1 MTPIPHLRLVA
12 WGMVAIFLMVAAV
25 VAVAFPIH
33 ASDALTFG
41 TWSRL
46 ISEHWHFDEPQTGA
60 SAYSR
65 PLFYALQGWLWG
77 VIGYSDVSGRLLCG
91 LFSLLLVGALGWG
104 VSARPW
110 GRLAA
115 AVIGLLVVAT
125 PVFAIQVVSTL
136 TDVFVAAFIA
146 LTGALL
152 FRPIRGVWRQSVSV
166 GSAATLAVLAKP
178 SAVPALLGLG
188 LAQLLVREPLA
199 RRLVLRVLP
208 LAAGGILGFLYYVIQ
223 AAHLNIGLRTFLEAG
238 VRSPYYS
245 HLADE
250 TRRYAI
256 LNAGWFGNALRSLLL
271 FTILYTAARLA
282 GVVHRKAIIAIV
294 PCVAL
299 LSWLLPWLANRE
311 SHVRV
316 GAFANPTSVIAW
328 LVTCAVIAAALWAP
342 PTAVP
347 DRRELAQFALWL
359 AGPLAAW
366 MTFATYD
373 DRLLTAAWPGLLGL
387 MALCTVPGIAALTHV
402 RFRFVALAPVVAVTL
417 VAAQNI
423 YNIDG
428 LQRSGWDQ
436 WRRTPAAKQFDH
448 ATTRRIVLPALA
460 RALDAVR
467 PQMGPTDRLISPEG
481 AFAYFF
487 PGRVEQTFPISC
499 DNLSGFRVF
508 VLATDQGSK
517 RYMEDFLHVSGEP
530 SFWAACAVPRLT
542 QLSDGSEGYAV
553 FRIDS

>member
-1 MTPIPHLRLVA
+1 MIPIPYLRLVS
-12 WGMVAIFLMVAAV
+12 WGMVAVFLLIGAV

-46 ISEHWHFDEPQTGA
+46 ISEHWHFNEPQTGA

-65 PLFYALQGWLWG
+65 PLFYALQGWLWAI
-77 VIGYSDVSGRLLCG
+77 IGYSDVSGRLLCG
-91 LFSLLLVGALGWG
+91 LFSLLLVGALAWV

-115 AVIGLLVVAT
+115 AVIGLLVVST
-125 PVFAIQVVSTL
+125 PVFANQVVATL

-146 LTGALL
+146 LTAALL
-152 FRPIRGVWRQSVSV
+152 FRPLPGVRRQSVSV
-166 GSAATLAVLAKP
+166 GSAAALAVLAKP
-178 SAVPALLGLG
+178 SAVPALIGLG
-188 LAQLLVREPLA
+188 LAQLLVKEPLR
-199 RRLVLRVLP
+199 RRLLLRIVP
-208 LAAGGILGFLYYVIQ
+208 LAAGGVLGFLYYIAQ
-223 AAHLNIGLRTFLEAG
+223 AAHLHIGLRPFLEAG

-245 HLADE
+245 NLADE
-250 TRRYAI
+250 TRRYEL
-256 LNAGWFGNALRSLLL
+256 LNVGWFGNTLRSLLL
-271 FTILYTAARLA
+271 FTLLYTAARLV
-282 GVVHRKAIIAIV
+282 GVVHRNAVLAIV
-294 PCVAL
+294 PGVVL
-299 LSWLLPWLANRE
+299 LSLLMPWLANRE
-311 SHVRV
+311 THVRV
-316 GAFANPTSVIAW
+316 GAFANATSIVAW
-328 LVTCAVIAAALWAP
+328 LLTCAVLAAALWAP
-342 PTAVP
+342 TTALP
-347 DRRELAQFALWL
+347 DRRELAQFALL
-359 AGPLAAW
+359 MVGPLVAW

-373 DRLLTAAWPGLLGL
+373 ERLLSAAWPGLLGL
-387 MALCTVPGIAALTHV
+387 MAICAVPGIAALTRV
-402 RFRFVALAPVVAVTL
+402 RFRFLPLVPVTALVV

-436 WRRTPAAKQFDH
+436 WRRTAVAKQFDLD
-448 ATTRRIVLPALA
+448 TTRRIVLPALS
-460 RALDAVR
+460 RALDVVR

-508 VLATDQGSK
+508 VLATDEGSK

-530 SFWAACAVPRLT
+530 SFWAACTAPHLT
-542 QLSDGSEGYAV
+542 ELSDGSEGYAV
-553 FRIDS
+553 FRVDG

>member
-1 MTPIPHLRLVA
+1 MTPIPYLRLVA
-12 WGMVAIFLMVAAV
+12 WGMVGAFLIAAAV

-46 ISEHWHFDEPQTGA
+46 ISEHWHFNEPQTGP

-77 VIGYSDVSGRLLCG
+77 VVGYSDVSGRLLCG
-91 LFSLLLVGALGWG
+91 VFGALLIGALAWG

-110 GRLAA
+110 RRLAA

-125 PVFAIQVVSTL
+125 PVFANQVVSTL

-152 FRPIRGVWRQSVSV
+152 FRPLRGAWRQSISV

-178 SAVPALLGLG
+178 SAIPALLGLG
-188 LAQLLVREPLA
+188 LAQLLVREPLR
-199 RRLVLRVLP
+199 RRLLLRVVP
-208 LAAGGILGFLYYVIQ
+208 LAAGGILGFLYYIVQ
-223 AAHLNIGLRTFLEAG
+223 AAHLGIGLRTFLEAG

-245 HLADE
+245 HLADQ
-250 TRRYAI
+250 TRRYEV
-256 LNAGWFGNALRSLLL
+256 LNAGWFGNTLRSLLL
-271 FTILYTAARLA
+271 FTLLYTAARLA
-282 GVVHRKAIIAIV
+282 GVLHRNAVVAIIPGV
-294 PCVAL
+294 VL

-316 GAFANPTSVIAW
+316 GAVANPTSVVAW
-328 LVTCAVIAAALWAP
+328 LLTCAVLAAALWAP

-347 DRRELAQFALWL
+347 DRRELAQFALWMV
-359 AGPLAAW
+359 GPLVAW
-366 MTFATYD
+366 TMFATYD
-373 DRLLTAAWPGLLGL
+373 DRLLSAAWPGLLAL
-387 MALCTVPGIAALTHV
+387 MAICAVPGIAALTRV
-402 RFRFVALAPVVAVTL
+402 RFRFLALVPVGAL
-417 VAAQNI
+417 VLAAAQNI

-436 WRRTPAAKQFDH
+436 WRRTAAAKQFDH
-448 ATTRRIVLPALA
+448 DTTRRIVLPALS
-460 RALDAVR
+460 RALDAAR
-467 PQMGPTDRLISPEG
+467 PQMGPTDRMITPEG

-487 PGRVEQTFPISC
+487 PGRVEQTFPIAC
-499 DNLSGFRVF
+499 DNLSRFRVF
-508 VLATDQGSK
+508 VLATDEGSR

-530 SFWAACAVPRLT
+530 SFWAACAAPHLT
-542 QLSDGSEGYAV
+542 QLSDGSEGYVV
-553 FRIDS
+553 FRVES

>member
-1 MTPIPHLRLVA
+1 MIPIPYLRLVA
-12 WGMVAIFLMVAAV
+12 WGMVAVFLLIAAV

-46 ISEHWHFDEPQTGA
+46 ISEHWHFNEPQTGP

-77 VIGYSDVSGRLLCG
+77 VIGYSDVSGRLFCG
-91 LFSLLLVGALGWG
+91 LFSLLLVAALAWA

-125 PVFAIQVVSTL
+125 PVFANQVVATL

-152 FRPIRGVWRQSVSV
+152 FRPLPGVWRQSVAV

-178 SAVPALLGLG
+178 SAVAALVGLG
-188 LAQLLVREPLA
+188 LAQLLVPETLR
-199 RRLVLRVLP
+199 RRLMLRVVP
-208 LAAGGILGFLYYVIQ
+208 LAAGGLLGFLYYVVQ
-223 AAHLNIGLRTFLEAG
+223 AVHLNIGLRTFLEAG

-245 HLADE
+245 HLADQ
-250 TRRYAI
+250 TRRYEI
-256 LNAGWFGNALRSLLL
+256 LNAGWFGNTSRSLLL
-271 FTILYTAARLA
+271 FTLLYTAARLA
-282 GVVHRKAIIAIV
+282 GVAHRKALLAIV
-294 PCVAL
+294 PGVVL

-311 SHVRV
+311 SHLTV
-316 GAFANPTSVIAW
+316 GAFANPTSVAAW
-328 LVTCAVIAAALWAP
+328 LLTCAVLAASLWAP

-347 DRRELAQFALWL
+347 DRRELAQFALWML
-359 AGPLAAW
+359 GPLVAW

-373 DRLLTAAWPGLLGL
+373 DRLLSAAWPGFLGL
-387 MALCTVPGIAALTHV
+387 MALCAVPGVAALTRV
-402 RFRFVALAPVVAVTL
+402 RFSFVALVPVTALVVA
-417 VAAQNI
+417 AAQNI

-436 WRRTPAAKQFDH
+436 WRRTPAAKQFDLD
-448 ATTRRIVLPALA
+448 TTRRIVLPALS

-487 PGRVEQTFPISC
+487 PGRVEQTFPIAC
-499 DNLSGFRVF
+499 DNLSRFRVF
-508 VLATDQGSK
+508 VLATDEGSK

-530 SFWAACAVPRLT
+530 SFWAACASPHLT

-553 FRIDS
+553 FRVDS

>member
-1 MTPIPHLRLVA
+1 MIPIPYLRLVS
-12 WGMVAIFLMVAAV
+12 WGMVAAFLLVSAV

-46 ISEHWHFDEPQTGA
+46 ISEHWHFNEPQTGA

-65 PLFYALQGWLWG
+65 PLFYALQGWLWAL
-77 VIGYSDVSGRLLCG
+77 IGYSDVSGRLLCG
-91 LFSLLLVGALGWG
+91 LFSLLLVGALAWV

-110 GRLAA
+110 GRLVA

-125 PVFAIQVVSTL
+125 PVFANQVVATL

-146 LTGALL
+146 LTAALL
-152 FRPIRGVWRQSVSV
+152 FRPLPGVRRQSVSV
-166 GSAATLAVLAKP
+166 GSAAALAVLAKP
-178 SAVPALLGLG
+178 SAVPALIGLG
-188 LAQLLVREPLA
+188 LAQLLVEEPLR
-199 RRLVLRVLP
+199 RRLLLRIVP
-208 LAAGGILGFLYYVIQ
+208 LAVGGVLGFLYYVVQ
-223 AAHLNIGLRTFLEAG
+223 AAHLHIGLRPFLEAG

-250 TRRYAI
+250 TRRYEI
-256 LNAGWFGNALRSLLL
+256 LNAGWFGNTLRSLLL
-271 FTILYTAARLA
+271 FTLLYTLARLA
-282 GVVHRKAIIAIV
+282 GVVHHKAVLAIV
-294 PCVAL
+294 PGVVL
-299 LSWLLPWLANRE
+299 LSWLMPWLANRE

-316 GAFANPTSVIAW
+316 GAFANATSVVAW
-328 LVTCAVIAAALWAP
+328 LVTCAVLAAALWAP
-342 PTAVP
+342 ATAVP
-347 DRRELAQFALWL
+347 DRRELAQFALL
-359 AGPLAAW
+359 MVGPLVAW

-373 DRLLTAAWPGLLGL
+373 ERLLSAAWPGLLGL
-387 MALCTVPGIAALTHV
+387 MAICAVPGIAALTRI
-402 RFRFVALAPVVAVTL
+402 RFRFLPLVPVTALVL

-436 WRRTPAAKQFDH
+436 WRRTAAAKQFDLD
-448 ATTRRIVLPALA
+448 TTRRIVLPALS
-460 RALDAVR
+460 RALDVVR

-487 PGRVEQTFPISC
+487 PGRVEQTFPIAC

-508 VLATDQGSK
+508 VLATDEGSK

-530 SFWAACAVPRLT
+530 SFWAACVSPHLT

-553 FRIDS
+553 FRVES

>member
-1 MTPIPHLRLVA
+1 MIPIPYLRFVA
-12 WGMVAIFLMVAAV
+12 WGMVAVFLMIAAV

-46 ISEHWHFDEPQTGA
+46 ISENWHFNEPQTGP

-91 LFSLLLVGALGWG
+91 LFSLLLVAALAWA

-125 PVFAIQVVSTL
+125 PVFANQVVATL

-146 LTGALL
+146 LTGAFL
-152 FRPIRGVWRQSVSV
+152 FRPMTGVRRQILSV
-166 GSAATLAVLAKP
+166 GIAATLAVLAKP
-178 SAVPALLGLG
+178 SAIPALAGLG
-188 LAQLLVREPLA
+188 LAQLLVREPL
-199 RRLVLRVLP
+199 RRRVLLRIAP
-208 LAAGGILGFLYYVIQ
+208 LAAGTVLGFLYYVVQ

-238 VRSPYYS
+238 VRGPYYS
-245 HLADE
+245 DLADQ
-250 TRRYAI
+250 TRRYEI
-256 LNAGWFGNALRSLLL
+256 LNAGWFGNASRSLLL
-271 FTILYTAARLA
+271 FTLLYTAARLA
-282 GVVHRKAIIAIV
+282 GVVHRNAVLAIV
-294 PCVAL
+294 PGVVL

-311 SHVRV
+311 SHLTV
-316 GAFANPTSVIAW
+316 GAFANPTSVAAW
-328 LVTCAVIAAALWAP
+328 LVTCAVLAAALWAP
-342 PTAVP
+342 STAVP
-347 DRRELAQFALWL
+347 DRRELAQFALWML
-359 AGPLAAW
+359 GPLVAW

-373 DRLLTAAWPGLLGL
+373 ERLLSAAWPGLLGL
-387 MALCTVPGIAALTHV
+387 MALCATPGIAALTRV
-402 RFRFVALAPVVAVTL
+402 RFRFVALVPVTAL
-417 VAAQNI
+417 VLVVAQNI

-436 WRRTPAAKQFDH
+436 WRRTPTAKQFDLN
-448 ATTRRIVLPALA
+448 TTRRIVLPALS
-460 RALDAVR
+460 RALDAAR
-467 PQMGPTDRLISPEG
+467 PQMGPTDRLLSPEG
-481 AFAYFF
+481 AFAFFF

-499 DNLSGFRVF
+499 ENLSRSRVF
-508 VLATDQGSK
+508 VLATDEGSK

-530 SFWAACAVPRLT
+530 SFWAACASPHLT

-553 FRIDS
+553 FRVDT

>member
-1 MTPIPHLRLVA
+1 MIPIPYLRLVS
-12 WGMVAIFLMVAAV
+12 WGMVAAFLLISAV

-46 ISEHWHFDEPQTGA
+46 ISEHWHFNEPQTGA

-65 PLFYALQGWLWG
+65 PLFYALQGWLWAI
-77 VIGYSDVSGRLLCG
+77 IGYSDVSGRLLCG
-91 LFSLLLVGALGWG
+91 LFSLLLVGALAWA

-115 AVIGLLVVAT
+115 AVIGLLVVST
-125 PVFAIQVVSTL
+125 PVFANQVVATL

-146 LTGALL
+146 LTAALL
-152 FRPIRGVWRQSVSV
+152 FRPLPGVRRQSVSV
-166 GSAATLAVLAKP
+166 GSAAALAVLAKP
-178 SAVPALLGLG
+178 SAVPALIGLG
-188 LAQLLVREPLA
+188 LAQLLVKEPLR
-199 RRLVLRVLP
+199 RRLLLRIVP
-208 LAAGGILGFLYYVIQ
+208 LAVGGVLGLLYYVVQ
-223 AAHLNIGLRTFLEAG
+223 AAHLHIGLRPFLEAG

-250 TRRYAI
+250 TRRYEL
-256 LNAGWFGNALRSLLL
+256 LNAGWFGNTLRSLLL
-271 FTILYTAARLA
+271 FTLLYTAARLA
-282 GVVHRKAIIAIV
+282 GVVHRNAVLAIV
-294 PCVAL
+294 PGIVL
-299 LSWLLPWLANRE
+299 LSWFMPWLANRE
-311 SHVRV
+311 THVRV
-316 GAFANPTSVIAW
+316 GAFANATS
-328 LVTCAVIAAALWAP
+328 LVARLLTCAVLVAALWAP
-342 PTAVP
+342 TTAIP
-347 DRRELAQFALWL
+347 DRRELAQFALL
-359 AGPLAAW
+359 MVGPLVAW

-373 DRLLTAAWPGLLGL
+373 ERLLSAAWPGLLGL
-387 MALCTVPGIAALTHV
+387 MAICAVPGIAALTRV
-402 RFRFVALAPVVAVTL
+402 RFRFLPLVPVTALVL

-436 WRRTPAAKQFDH
+436 WRRTAAAKQFDLD
-448 ATTRRIVLPALA
+448 TTRRIVLPALS
-460 RALDAVR
+460 RALDVVR

-487 PGRVEQTFPISC
+487 PGRVEQTFPIAC

-508 VLATDQGSK
+508 VLATDEGSK
-517 RYMEDFLHVSGEP
+517 HYMEDFLHVSGEP
-530 SFWAACAVPRLT
+530 SFWAACTAPHLT

-553 FRIDS
+553 FRVDS

>member
-1 MTPIPHLRLVA
+1 MTPIPYLGRVA
-12 WGMVAIFLMVAAV
+12 WGMVAVFLIIAAV

-46 ISEHWHFDEPQTGA
+46 ISEHWHFNEPQTGP

-65 PLFYALQGWLWG
+65 PLFYALQGWFWG

-91 LFSLLLVGALGWG
+91 VFSLLLIAALAWS

-115 AVIGLLVVAT
+115 AVMGLLVVAT

-152 FRPIRGVWRQSVSV
+152 FKPLRGVWRQCISV

-188 LAQLLVREPLA
+188 LAQLLLREPL
-199 RRLVLRVLP
+199 RQRVLMRIVP
-208 LAAGGILGFLYYVIQ
+208 LAAGGVLGFLYYVVQ

-238 VRSPYYS
+238 VRGPYYS
-245 HLADE
+245 HLADQ
-250 TRRYAI
+250 TRRYEL
-256 LNAGWFGNALRSLLL
+256 LNAGWFGNTLRSLLL
-271 FTILYTAARLA
+271 FTLLYTAARLA
-282 GVVHRKAIIAIV
+282 GVVHRNAVIAIV
-294 PCVAL
+294 PGVAL
-299 LSWLLPWLANRE
+299 LSWLLPWLSNHERDVAI
-311 SHVRV
+311 
-316 GAFANPTSVIAW
+316 GAFAGPSSVAAW
-328 LVTCAVIAAALWAP
+328 LLTCAVLGAAVRAP

-347 DRRELAQFALWL
+347 GRRELAQFALWMV
-359 AGPLAAW
+359 GPLVAW
-366 MTFATYD
+366 LTFATYD
-373 DRLLTAAWPGLLGL
+373 ERLLSAAWPGLFGL
-387 MALCTVPGIAALTHV
+387 MALCAVPGIAAVTRV
-402 RFRFVALAPVVAVTL
+402 RFRLAALGSIAALALVVA
-417 VAAQNI
+417 QNV

-428 LQRSGWDQ
+428 LERSGWDQ
-436 WRRTPAAKQFDH
+436 WRRTSAAKQFDLD
-448 ATTRRIVLPALA
+448 TTRRIVLPALS
-460 RALDAVR
+460 RALDVVR
-467 PQMGPTDRLISPEG
+467 PQMRPTDRLLSPEG
-481 AFAYFF
+481 AFAFYF
-487 PGRVEQTFPISC
+487 PGRVEQTFPIAC
-499 DNLSGFRVF
+499 DNLSRFRVF
-508 VLATDQGSK
+508 VLATDEGSK

-530 SFWAACAVPRLT
+530 SFWAACATPHLT

-553 FRIDS
+553 FRVGT